1 MRYGTDFSSS
11 SQLLPLLH
19 ELDKLP
25 YDFKYRIL
33 YLYPDIL
40 TLKQLEEFASLEKF
54 KPYFDIPLQHIS
66 PKLLKSMGRFYDD
79 KMIHT
84 LLK

>member
-1 MRYGTDFSSS
+1 M
-11 SQLLPLLH
+11 QLLQSF
-19 ELDKLP
+19 LDENYFDNIAL
-25 YDFKYRIL
+25 FEYRIL

-40 TLKQLEEFASLEKF
+40 TLKQLEEFATLEKF
-54 KPYFDIPLQHIS
+54 IPYFDIPLQHIS

>member
-25 YDFKYRIL
+25 YDFEYRIL

-54 KPYFDIPLQHIS
+54 IPYFDIPLQHIS
-66 PKLLKSMGRFYDD
+66 PELLKSMGRFYDD

>member
-1 MRYGTDFSSS
+1 
-11 SQLLPLLH
+11 LLPLLH

-40 TLKQLEEFASLEKF
+40 TLKQLEEFATLEKII
-54 KPYFDIPLQHIS
+54 PYFDIPLQHIS

>member
-1 MRYGTDFSSS
+1 MRYGTDFSSK

-40 TLKQLEEFASLEKF
+40 TLKQLEDFASLKKF
-54 KPYFDIPLQHIS
+54 IPYFDIPLQHIS
-66 PKLLKSMGRFYDD
+66 PKLLKSM
-79 KMIHT
+79 
-84 LLK
+84 